1 MLRTTHRNS
10 LTTAASTAARR
21 PKQTDFN
28 VALEETRHS
37 PASLAAPHF
46 LSNGK
51 LPFPGIAT
59 FRGPWPMDHIMLA
72 NGRRNYCIRAGT
84 EPQAP
89 TNLDFFND
97 DIPGSLQVLVR

>member
-1 MLRTTHRNS
+1 
-10 LTTAASTAARR
+10 
-21 PKQTDFN
+21 
-28 VALEETRHS
+28 
-37 PASLAAPHF
+37 
-46 LSNGK
+46 
-51 LPFPGIAT
+51 
-59 FRGPWPMDHIMLA
+59 MDHIMLA